1 MTVTLGQRIREARRA
16 RGMTQRDLAAGTYS
30 VSFISM
36 IEHDRVRP
44 SLATLR
50 VLAERLGRPL
60 SQLLDGGTVGTLD
73 LQVREA
79 EALLRQHRFTE
90 ALEVFSAA
98 ARVRGDLAHQVR
110 CELGRGQALAGLRQ
124 FDLAQGHLTSAKEA
138 AQPAGDPELLAAAAN
153 ALGFL
158 ALRVRRLAQAQ
169 DIFQD
174 ALVHLRAAGLVES
187 EAYGKLLANLGRVYL
202 ELGFPTQALECF
214 RQASTAL
221 TAASDPIHLGL
232 LYFNLGVTWER
243 QQAYDRAR
251 EFLVKAAD
259 LFALH
264 ENTRLLGMVRR
275 SLGILHLER
284 GDLPAARTELDASL
298 LLARQSGDDEGVAQ
312 TLVEVARL
320 RVREGDL
327 DAAQRAADDAASL
340 AGRIRDTA
348 EAARAKAAQAE
359 ILAAAGRPDEAA
371 DRYLEAASA
380 FRHLGMTG
388 ELIRALR
395 DLGFTLMRAGR
406 PEEAARWFAEVF
418 EVQRAP
424 AALTAEAG
432 P

>member
-1 MTVTLGQRIREARRA
+1 MTLGQRIREARRA
-16 RGMTQRDLAAGTYS
+16 RGMTQRELAAGTHS
-30 VSFISM
+30 ISFISM

-50 VLAERLGRPL
+50 LLAERVGRPL
-60 SQLLDGGTVGTLD
+60 SQLLDGGPAGTRD
-73 LQVREA
+73 LQVRQA

-90 ALEVFSAA
+90 ALEAFTAA

-124 FDLAQGHLTSAKEA
+124 FDLAEAHLGTAKEA
-138 AQPAGDPELLAAAAN
+138 ARRAGDPELLAAAAN

-158 ALRVRRLAQAQ
+158 ALRARRLAQAQ
-169 DIFQD
+169 EIFQD
-174 ALVHLRAAGLVES
+174 ALAQLKAAGSVES
-187 EAYGKLLANLGRVYL
+187 EASGKLLANLGRVYV
-202 ELGFPTQALECF
+202 ELGFPAQALECF

-221 TAASDPIHLGL
+221 AAASDPIHLGL
-232 LYFNLGVTWER
+232 LYFNLGITWER

-251 EFLVKAAD
+251 EYLVKAAD

-284 GDLPAARTELDASL
+284 GDLPAAGTELEASL
-298 LLARQSGDDEGVAQ
+298 LLARQSGDDEGAAQ

-320 RVREGDL
+320 HAREGDL
-327 DAAQRAADDAASL
+327 DAAQRAADQAASL
-340 AGRIRDTA
+340 ADRISDAA
-348 EAARAKAAQAE
+348 EAARAQAAQAE
-359 ILAAAGRPDEAA
+359 ILAAAGRVDEAA
-371 DRYLEAASA
+371 TRYLDAASA

-395 DLGFTLMRAGR
+395 DLGFALLRAGR
-406 PEEAARWFAEVF
+406 PEHAARWFAEAF
-418 EVQRAP
+418 ELQRAP
-424 AALTAEAG
+424 G
-432 P
+432 PFVGETER